1 MIRCRGNLQAFLHN
15 CLFYNKMLDN
25 KPKNPDTSNPQ
36 CELAQL
42 RFVDVG
48 AELINHMPLGVVTFD
63 IDLNITDCNPLAKK
77 MLAPGDNIA
86 QVLTSGQQQENPI
99 DWPDKLR
106 QCLELAQTTSFEDIP
121 YAATDKNYTLRIM
134 CTPLNDE
141 SSKLL
146 LGGVLLIL
154 DVTAQKGMADDLAA
168 AERLAAV
175 GKLAARVAHE
185 LNNPLDGILRYINLA
200 LRVSEN
206 HPAGQLPNFLLES
219 RKGLM
224 RMVQIVS
231 ELLEFSRSTYSAYQE
246 ADINKIAEDA
256 VKFFEAQAQEN
267 QIKITRRYASQM
279 PNIRSGN
286 MYQVFSNLIKN
297 AIDAMPDGG
306 ELKIITLC
314 TDHHARIEFIDSGTG
329 LTDDVKQKLFEPFF
343 STKPSGKGTGLGL
356 AICKDIVERYGGQID
371 VANAPGGGCTFTVSV
386 PLERTSWGKL

>member
-1 MIRCRGNLQAFLHN
+1 
-15 CLFYNKMLDN
+15 MLDN
-25 KPKNPDTSNPQ
+25 KPKNQGVSAPKCDVSP
-36 CELAQL
+36 L
-42 RFVDVG
+42 RFVDIG
-48 AELINHMPLGVVTFD
+48 AELIHHMPLGIVAFD

-86 QVLTSGQQQENPI
+86 QVLSAGCQHENPI
-99 DWPDKLR
+99 DWHDKLL
-106 QCLELAQTTSFEDIP
+106 QCLDLSQTSSFEDLP
-121 YAATDKNYTLRIM
+121 YASNDKNYSLRIM
-134 CTPLNDE
+134 CTPLNDQ
-141 SSKLL
+141 STQQLI
-146 LGGVLLIL
+146 GGVLLIL
-154 DVTAQKGMADDLAA
+154 DVTTQKGMADDLAA

-175 GKLAARVAHE
+175 GTLAARVAHE

-200 LRVSEN
+200 LRVAEN
-206 HPAGQLPNFLLES
+206 HPSEQLPHFLLES

-224 RMVQIVS
+224 RMVQIIS

-256 VKFFEAQAQEN
+256 VKDFEAQAQEN
-267 QIKITRRYASQM
+267 QVNITRRYASQM

-286 MYQVFSNLIKN
+286 LYQVFCNLIKN
-297 AIDAMPDGG
+297 AIDAMPEGG

-314 TDHHARIEFIDSGTG
+314 TDHHARIEFTDTGTG
-329 LTDDVKQKLFEPFF
+329 LTDEVQQKLFEPFF

-371 VANAPGGGCTFTVSV
+371 VTNGPTGGSTFTVSI

>member
-1 MIRCRGNLQAFLHN
+1 
-15 CLFYNKMLDN
+15 MLDN
-25 KPKNPDTSNPQ
+25 KPKNQDVSNPQ
-36 CELAQL
+36 CDLAPL
-42 RFVDVG
+42 RFIDIG
-48 AELINHMPLGVVTFD
+48 AELIYHMPLGVIAFD
-63 IDLNITDCNPLAKK
+63 SDLNITDCNPLAKK
-77 MLAPGDNIA
+77 MLAPGSNIA
-86 QVLTSGQQQENPI
+86 QVLSAGYPKENPVN
-99 DWPDKLR
+99 WFDKLR
-106 QCLELAQTTSFEDIP
+106 HCLDLAQTSSFEDIP
-121 YAATDKNYTLRIM
+121 YASTDKNYSLRIM
-134 CTPLNDE
+134 CTPLEDE
-141 SSKLL
+141 SSHRL

-185 LNNPLDGILRYINLA
+185 LNNPLDGILRYINLS
-200 LRVSEN
+200 LRVAES
-206 HPAGQLPNFLLES
+206 HPAEQLTHFLQES

-224 RMVQIVS
+224 RMVQIIS

-256 VKFFEAQAQEN
+256 VKFFEAQAAEHQV
-267 QIKITRRYASQM
+267 QITRHYASQM

-286 MYQVFSNLIKN
+286 MYQVFCNLIKN

-314 TDHHARIEFIDSGTG
+314 TDHHARIEFTDTGTG
-329 LTDDVKQKLFEPFF
+329 LSDDVKRRLFEPFF

-356 AICKDIVERYGGQID
+356 AICKDIVERFGGKIEA
-371 VANAPGGGCTFTVSV
+371 ANVPQGGSVFTVSL

>member
-1 MIRCRGNLQAFLHN
+1 
-15 CLFYNKMLDN
+15 MLDN
-25 KPKNPDTSNPQ
+25 KPKNQGTSVPK
-36 CELAQL
+36 CDVSPL
-42 RFVDVG
+42 RFVDVA
-48 AELINHMPLGVVTFD
+48 AELIHHMPLGIVAFD
-63 IDLNITDCNPLAKK
+63 SELNITDCNPLAKK

-86 QVLTSGQQQENPI
+86 QVLSAGCPHENPI
-99 DWPDKLR
+99 DWDDKLR
-106 QCLELAQTTSFEDIP
+106 QCFDLAQTSSFEDIP
-121 YAATDKNYTLRIM
+121 YAAADKNYSLRIM
-134 CTPLNDE
+134 CTPLNDD

-154 DVTAQKGMADDLAA
+154 DVTTQKGMADDLAA

-200 LRVSEN
+200 LRVAES
-206 HPAGQLPNFLLES
+206 HPAEQLTNFLQES

-224 RMVQIVS
+224 RMVQIIS

-246 ADINKIAEDA
+246 ADINKITEDA

-267 QIKITRRYASQM
+267 QVKITRKYASQM

-286 MYQVFSNLIKN
+286 MYQVFCNLIKN
-297 AIDAMPDGG
+297 AIDAMPEGG
-306 ELKIITLC
+306 ELKIATLC
-314 TDHHARIEFIDSGTG
+314 TEHHARIEFADSGTG
-329 LTDDVKQKLFEPFF
+329 LTDDVRQKLFEPFF

-371 VANAPGGGCTFTVSV
+371 VANVPAGGCSFTVSI